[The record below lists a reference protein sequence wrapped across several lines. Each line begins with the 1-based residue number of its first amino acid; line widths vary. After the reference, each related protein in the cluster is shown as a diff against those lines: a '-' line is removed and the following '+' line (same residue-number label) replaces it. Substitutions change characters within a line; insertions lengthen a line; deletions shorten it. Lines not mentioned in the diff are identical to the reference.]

1 MKKKRKGVI
10 AVILCGLLALG
21 VLSGCSA
28 KKEVRDERVEA
39 LMEEAGKAESVTMY
53 YGYQCYSYYK
63 EDPESIKEVADVFRS
78 MKLEETD
85 QTVDEAT
92 SFAIYFVV
100 DDKDSALIDVDKNGV
115 IWLGKEQ
122 KFYKDTS
129 GTFDYDALAKLYV
142 NSGGNMDPNASC
154 DLKLD

>member
-1 MKKKRKGVI
+1 MEKKRKGVI

-21 VLSGCSA
+21 VLSGCSD

-100 DDKDSALIDVDKNGV
+100 DDEDSALIDVDKNGV

-129 GTFDYDALAKLYV
+129 GTFDYDALANLYV